1 METIRYTGEDIPID
15 LTLQNDDGT
24 AIDPT
29 TLDAI
34 YVYLVDSSGAT
45 IEKYAEP
52 EKEGYEPLEVDEN
65 KVRLWLQSALTAELA
80 NKKLHI
86 QLNIE
91 EANADLDDG
100 RQNTIA
106 LSDMLLIKHAAVG
119 DESAEA
125 AP

>member
-34 YVYLVDSSGAT
+34 YVHLVDSSGET

-52 EKEGYEPLEVDEN
+52 AKVDYEPLEVDET
-65 KVRLWLQSALTAELA
+65 KVRLWLQSALTAQLA
-80 NKKLHI
+80 DKKLHI

-91 EANADLDDG
+91 EANATLDDG

-106 LSDMLLIKHAAVG
+106 LSDTLLIKHAAVG
-119 DESAEA
+119 AESGEVV
-125 AP
+125 